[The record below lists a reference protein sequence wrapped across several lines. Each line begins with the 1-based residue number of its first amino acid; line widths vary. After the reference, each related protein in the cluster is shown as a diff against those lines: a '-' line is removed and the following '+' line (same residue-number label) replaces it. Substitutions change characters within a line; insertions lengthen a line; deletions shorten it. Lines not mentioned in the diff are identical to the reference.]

1 MKQHANG
8 FLELVEQARA
18 GVKEITAAEVAAMM
32 FAPAASRPPSPEQSA
47 MREPVGSQRAQLVLI
62 DVREDRE
69 WVAAHAKGAVH
80 MGRGVIERDIEQL
93 IPNRA
98 TPLVLYCG
106 GGYRSV
112 LAAESLQKMGYTNV
126 ASMAGGWRD
135 WCAAGFPV
143 ESE

>member
-69 WVAAHAKGAVH
+69 WQAGHIKGAIH
-80 MGRGVIERDIEQL
+80 IGKGVIERDIESRV
-93 IPNRA
+93 PDHGA
-98 TPLVLYCG
+98 KVVLYCG

-112 LAAESLQKMGYTNV
+112 LAAESMQKMGYDNV
-126 ASMAGGWRD
+126 YSMSGGWRE
-135 WCAAGFPV
+135 WCEKSYPI
-143 ESE
+143 EK